1 MPAIADT
8 PTQAQAARFLTQAT
22 FGPRQADINQV
33 VSGGYQAWLN
43 TQFAAPASGQ
53 LNALIATGDQF
64 SRDNRLKVWW
74 NTTVN
79 GPDQLRQRVAFA
91 LSEMLVVSD
100 QSAALD
106 TNANAVAYYND
117 ILARDAFGNYR
128 TLLQDVTLSPAMGLY
143 LNMLGNPA
151 PDPANNVHT
160 DENYAREL
168 MQLFTIGLV
177 QLNADGTVKTGVGGV
192 GLPTY
197 TQSDVTNLAR
207 ALTGWSWEGSDFFN
221 GPPANLT
228 QMVAFDAYHDTNAKT
243 IVGGVQISAGTTAA
257 QDLKTALDTLFN
269 HPNVGPFVSRQL
281 IQRLVTSNPSPA
293 YVGRVAAVF
302 NNNGSG
308 VRGDMKAVV
317 QAILLDSEARNDPT
331 GSFGKLREP
340 ILQVTHFWRVF
351 NAHAQNGQYGLTYP
365 EGVIGQAPLGSP
377 TVFNFFR
384 PSYAPVGAVKS
395 AGLVAPEMQIVNA
408 ASVALVANFFAS
420 SIYGMDKDLA
430 QSPQPGD
437 LLLDLT
443 AFKPSAVSNPSAML
457 DQLNLLLLNGQMTAS
472 TRQALLT
479 YINTVDPSDG
489 GSARVQEA
497 AYLILT
503 SPQYQMQK

>member
-1 MPAIADT
+1 
-8 PTQAQAARFLTQAT
+8 
-22 FGPRQADINQV
+22 
-33 VSGGYQAWLN
+33 
-43 TQFAAPASGQ
+43 
-53 LNALIATGDQF
+53 
-64 SRDNRLKVWW
+64 
-74 NTTVN
+74 
-79 GPDQLRQRVAFA
+79 
-91 LSEMLVVSD
+91 
-100 QSAALD
+100 
-106 TNANAVAYYND
+106 
-117 ILARDAFGNYR
+117 
-128 TLLQDVTLSPAMGLY
+128 
-143 LNMLGNPA
+143 
-151 PDPANNVHT
+151 
-160 DENYAREL
+160 
-168 MQLFTIGLV
+168 
-177 QLNADGTVKTGVGGV
+177 
-192 GLPTY
+192 
-197 TQSDVTNLAR
+197 
-207 ALTGWSWEGSDFFN
+207 
-221 GPPANLT
+221 
-228 QMVAFDAYHDTNAKT
+228 
-243 IVGGVQISAGTTAA
+243 VGGVQIGAGTTAT

-340 ILQVTHFWRVF
+340 VLQVTHFWRVF
-351 NAHAQNGQYGLTYP
+351 NAKAQNGQYGLTYP
-365 EGVIGQAPLGSP
+365 EGVIGQAPFGSA

-408 ASVALVANFFAS
+408 ASISLVANFFS
-420 SIYGMDKDLA
+420 DSIYGMDKDLA

-437 LLLDLT
+437 ILLDLT
-443 AFKPSAVSNPSAML
+443 AFKPNAVSNPSTML
-457 DQLNLLLLNGQMTAS
+457 DQLNLLLLNGQMTAT

-489 GSARVQEA
+489 GSTRVQEA